1 MLHAMN
7 IKIAWINFFRADER
21 NPKNR
26 FMMSWVN
33 EWGYTNVSAKH
44 QAIGSDMTKFA
55 EEGFCGVDQMLS
67 EPSISFAQQGEYASK
82 ISPDKPISPFW
93 HHPMPD

>member
-1 MLHAMN
+1 
-7 IKIAWINFFRADER
+7 
-21 NPKNR
+21 
-26 FMMSWVN
+26 MSWVN